1 MNISTKSSTLGTIK
15 LNNIKYSKVN
25 CNTNAVD
32 LNSYE
37 EIDYNVPNASINIDE
52 ELKELEN
59 IRDIL
64 VEHKNN
70 LMPRYESW
78 RKRWENLCKLAE
90 PLEEYNRQKYMDELI
105 KSQVNGSFSNVPIEN
120 DFQSINGQFNDKQHN
135 IILDELL
142 KGTRDYVPT
151 PEEIKRNTM
160 QMKVNSDPHKEFYQK
175 IWLNYSLINDDKLI
189 NQAKEIDPDCS
200 ENDYYL
206 VWASSMSDKDIHEFL
221 SESSNPADLF
231 TYFQTVDYIQQKK
244 DLLAEKSHLDE
255 EISSLDVNIRQLNE
269 LIKEYPYLKI
279 MESEDFKKYLENFDD
294 SDRNKQLMNIFSKS
308 TSSIFSDFDYRY
320 LSEQEKLLYHY
331 LMDTEGQ
338 DSVDAFMEAYQDKI
352 NQIHGYELA
361 KDFIDSLDLDSEG
374 NVKKGLANF
383 LGVSVEGLDDGINT
397 FFEGIENA
405 IINNDELTAN
415 DYKKM
420 IVLQYLQ
427 ENSDYEF
434 LYSFNSALGN
444 MIPAIVASITV
455 SILATPA
462 AGATTLTGSAVG
474 TTVTTSSVVG
484 TSSALGSIV
493 GTSLIGLSAFGNAK
507 HQALVGGHDVLSSTL
522 YGLFVGTSEATLGY
536 FLGKVPGISKACG
549 FTLKSLLMEGV
560 EEFSQE
566 WIDAGLRAVILEEEV
581 DWSSIPEQSV
591 DAFMIGVLMSGFL
604 NGGQKVVN
612 LGINGVQYNIN
623 VEDVLLL
630 IKENKNMN
638 IKQAMEIINPG
649 IFDLFKRKKNSNTSN
664 VNNTLIENM
673 LKQYDNDYYSAF
685 ADIIYEENK
694 TKSINQVRETYR
706 ILVKYLTEKGETFDS
721 AIEIVAQAGI
731 GAINYR
737 GFNTRQVNLNGNNIM
752 IREQKH
758 IDYTKQPFNLS
769 LILQNLSQLPI
780 EFQGLVHTI
789 NIYDTFNPHDLYWEY
804 KYNMANFCS
813 QATGGDGVIN
823 FYAGSFYNDTVIPH
837 EIAHT
842 YDHVYAERYKINGRI
857 SESPLW
863 RQAMMA
869 DQAINGLNGISD
881 YARDSNSPVED
892 FADSVARFYMHPEIL
907 NRFPN
912 RKALLTQIL
921 PQHSEVI
928 VNYNLDTTINLEAAK
943 AFDLVLNAMIRKY
956 GKDIAIINI
965 QTYLDTGRLD
975 LITSSEG
982 ARNTIMKIPLDEIKS
997 YIRSINQGSLDIS
1010 QLVKEK

>member
-1 MNISTKSSTLGTIK
+1 MNISTKSATLGPIK

-64 VEHKNN
+64 VERKNN

-90 PLEEYNRQKYMDELI
+90 PLEKYNRQKYMDELI
-105 KSQVNGSFSNVPIEN
+105 KSQVTGPLYNVPNEN
-120 DFQSINGQFNDKQHN
+120 DFQSIIGQFNDQQDN

-142 KGTRDYVPT
+142 KGTRDYVLT
-151 PEEIKRNTM
+151 PEEIKRNSM
-160 QMKVNSDPHKEFYQK
+160 QMKVNLDPHKEFYQK

-200 ENDYYL
+200 EDDYYL

-221 SESSNPADLF
+221 SESSNPADLY
-231 TYFQTVDYIQQKK
+231 TYFNTVDYIQQKQ
-244 DLLAEKSHLDE
+244 DLLAEKSYLDE
-255 EISSLDVNIRQLNE
+255 EIPLLDVNIRQLNE

-279 MESEDFKKYLENFDD
+279 MESEEFKKYAEDLKNSDNKKKLMD
-294 SDRNKQLMNIFSKS
+294 SLSKHNS
-308 TSSIFSDFDYRY
+308 FILDNFDYRY
-320 LSEQEKLLYHY
+320 LSDQEKILYHY
-331 LMDTEGQ
+331 LRDTEGQ

-383 LGVSVEGLDDGINT
+383 LGVSVEGLDDGVNT

-427 ENSDYEF
+427 EHSEYEF
-434 LYSFNSALGN
+434 SYSFNSALGN
-444 MIPAIVASITV
+444 MIPAIVASIAV

-462 AGATTLTGSAVG
+462 AGATTLTGSTVG
-474 TTVTTSSVVG
+474 TTVTTSSVVS
-484 TSSALGSIV
+484 TSSALGTIV
-493 GTSLIGLSAFGNAK
+493 GTSLIGVSAFGNAK
-507 HQALVGGHDVLSSTL
+507 HQALVGGHDVLSSTI

-536 FLGKVPGISKACG
+536 FLGRIPGISKTCG
-549 FTLKSLLMEGV
+549 FTFKSLLMEGV

-566 WIDAGLRAVILEEEV
+566 WIDAGLQSVILGEDV

-623 VEDVLLL
+623 VEDILLL
-630 IKENKNMN
+630 IKENPNMN
-638 IKQAMEIINPG
+638 INQALEIIHPG
-649 IFDLFKRKKNSNTSN
+649 IFDLFKRKKNRNTSN
-664 VNNTLIENM
+664 VNNTLIESM
-673 LKQYDNDYYSAF
+673 LEQYDNDYYSAF

-694 TKSINQVRETYR
+694 TRSINQVRETYR
-706 ILVKYLTEKGETFDS
+706 ILVKYLTDKGEPLDS
-721 AIEIVAQAGI
+721 AIEIVAKAGI

-737 GFNTRQVNLNGNNIM
+737 GFDTRKVNWNGNNIT

-769 LILQNLSQLPI
+769 LIRQNLSQLPI
-780 EFQGLVHTI
+780 EFQELVHTI
-789 NIYDTFNPHDLYWEY
+789 SIYDTFNPHDLYWEY
-804 KYNMANFCS
+804 QYNMANFCS
-813 QATGGDGVIN
+813 QATGGNGEIN
-823 FYAGSFYNDTVIPH
+823 FYAGGVYTNTVIPH

-892 FADSVARFYMHPEIL
+892 FAESVSLFYMRPEIL

-921 PQHSEVI
+921 PHNSEVS
-928 VNYNLDTTINLEAAK
+928 VDYNLDTTINLEAAK
-943 AFDLVLNAMIRKY
+943 AFDLVINAMIRKY

-965 QTYLDTGRLD
+965 QAYLDTGRLD

-982 ARNTIMKIPLDEIKS
+982 ARNAIMKISLDEIKA
-997 YIRSINQGSLDIS
+997 YIRSINKGSLDIS